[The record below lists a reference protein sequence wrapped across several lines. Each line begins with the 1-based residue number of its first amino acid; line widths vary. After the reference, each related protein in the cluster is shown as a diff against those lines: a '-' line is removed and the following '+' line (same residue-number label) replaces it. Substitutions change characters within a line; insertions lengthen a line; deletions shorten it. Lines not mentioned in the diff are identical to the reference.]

1 MILIWCRQFWAC
13 VLFVGILPA
22 HLWQILLRHLLTQSC
37 EAKPKSRMTKNA
49 KISKMDSFR
58 FLWIPWN
65 TFVVWETAT
74 LRLLLCR
81 STRMGQMEV
90 ERQVK
95 DRAEELQVAQSS
107 RSMCGKYLPHPST
120 FYRNLVDKLLWTRP
134 QPNRSAYGAFCG
146 AFPWAVR
153 MPNCSFMWAVTASL
167 RWAAAKAMVSASAK
181 IRRAYG
187 QSQWMTCQI
196 SIFLCFPLIW
206 TLTLTWHTSQH
217 LRLLQQLLHPLEILL
232 EPQTEY
238 T

>member
-1 MILIWCRQFWAC
+1 M
-13 VLFVGILPA
+13 
-22 HLWQILLRHLLTQSC
+22 
-37 EAKPKSRMTKNA
+37 A
-49 KISKMDSFR
+49 KISKMDSLR

-81 STRMGQMEV
+81 SSTQMEV

-95 DRAEELQVAQSS
+95 EQKSCKLPKGVPLRA
-107 RSMCGKYLPHPST
+107 KNTFHILPLSQ
-120 FYRNLVDKLLWTRP
+120 FSVDKLLWTRP

-153 MPNCSFMWAVTASL
+153 MPNCSFPWAVTASL

-196 SIFLCFPLIW
+196 SIFWCFPPIW
-206 TLTLTWHTSQH
+206 TLILTWHTSQH

-232 EPQTEY
+232 EPQTE
-238 T
+238 

>member
-1 MILIWCRQFWAC
+1 MR
-13 VLFVGILPA
+13 LFVGILPA
-22 HLWQILLRHLLTQSC
+22 HLWQILLRHLQSD
-37 EAKPKSRMTKNA
+37 AKLRSKAEVKNGQEWPRMA

-120 FYRNLVDKLLWTRP
+120 FYRNLLSTNCYEPGLNQTGQHTVPSAVLFLGPSGCQIVHLCELWLHHFAEQLQRQWSQHRQRLEEP
-134 QPNRSAYGAFCG
+134 
-146 AFPWAVR
+146 
-153 MPNCSFMWAVTASL
+153 
-167 RWAAAKAMVSASAK
+167 MVSRSEWHAK
-181 IRRAYG
+181 SVFSYV
-187 QSQWMTCQI
+187 
-196 SIFLCFPLIW
+196 FL
-206 TLTLTWHTSQH
+206 
-217 LRLLQQLLHPLEILL
+217 
-232 EPQTEY
+232 
-238 T
+238 